1 MHHSEL
7 GRVLSLLFL
16 MTNRLTTH
24 YQSEPTQLHSP
35 EGIELLPF
43 SVSWFS
49 CSWMMSR
56 ADFSSFVFRVGD
68 LFCDS
73 WMNKGKNQMMWVC
86 HLAIQPWCGLN
97 ISLRSNL
104 IAADGSLFHKSSMH
118 ANTVSFSFR
127 FSLVAACNVWIYS
140 FLVHNIKLLNIT
152 CEIFANF
159 NKQLQNSCHC
169 QTITEQ
175 LSLPKANSEGMWL
188 PRQDERILP
197 KDSYQHEEP
206 TLRLSVLKI
215 PNVVPP
221 SYKKTSLCPIKNQS
235 TDLCSIKN
243 QIYRFFL

>member
-1 MHHSEL
+1 
-7 GRVLSLLFL
+7 
-16 MTNRLTTH
+16 
-24 YQSEPTQLHSP
+24 
-35 EGIELLPF
+35 
-43 SVSWFS
+43 
-49 CSWMMSR
+49 MSR

-169 QTITEQ
+169 QTIIEQ

-188 PRQDERILP
+188 PRPIWENFAKGFLSTWRTY
-197 KDSYQHEEP
+197 S
-206 TLRLSVLKI
+206 LRLSVLKI
-215 PNVVPP
+215 PMYFLRLIKNLPL
-221 SYKKTSLCPIKNQS
+221 SYKKS
-235 TDLCSIKN
+235 
-243 QIYRFFL
+243 IYRPLFHKKPNQLDFSYKKPNL